1 MSNHSVLHAS
11 GDPATLRDII
21 AGRFARPLSAREAEG
36 LLPNVAGK
44 ARDRGPSHY
53 NQGQIQPWDFIADH
67 NLSYDVGTAVAYLT
81 RAGKKKESDFVT
93 DLSKAIHHL
102 QHAIDVY
109 QETIQQ
115 PELADGPR
123 VSREVSGD
131 RFPRPCYEDY
141 AERFDC

>member
-1 MSNHSVLHAS
+1 MSNH
-11 GDPATLRDII
+11 
-21 AGRFARPLSAREAEG
+21 
-36 LLPNVAGK
+36 
-44 ARDRGPSHY
+44 RDRGPSHY

-109 QETIQQ
+109 KETTQQ

-123 VSREVSGD
+123 VSREVSGEK
-131 RFPRPCYEDY
+131 FPRPRYEDY